1 MMNGRLVLI
10 VSLWLKDV
18 NVAQFETFE
27 REAARRMA
35 KYGGRIERA
44 IRLDDSSR
52 MEDHPFE
59 IHVVSFP
66 DESSFAAYQEDPD
79 ARRLASSRSKL
90 IANSVVLFGRD
101 IEVYA

>member
-1 MMNGRLVLI
+1 MNGRLLLI
-10 VSLWLKDV
+10 VSLWLKDA

-27 REAARRMA
+27 REAVRRMS

-44 IRLDDSSR
+44 IRIDDSSR
-52 MEDHPFE
+52 MDDHPFE
-59 IHVVSFP
+59 VHVVSFP
-66 DESSFAAYQEDPD
+66 DESSFVAYQEDSD
-79 ARRLASSRSKL
+79 TQGLASSRSAL